1 VFKQN
6 QMIVNLNARISPKLS
21 IVGFYNLTAANSNGG
36 AGNSVSNSY
45 DLNQDYGRASFASRN
60 TVFMLANYQGPWAL
74 RFNPFLIAAS
84 GKPYNITT
92 TNDLTGDNFFNN
104 RPSLADNSFC
114 TSPNPGYA
122 QTQFGCLN
130 TDPVVPGQTYT
141 PIPMNLGRSP
151 ASVAVNLRV
160 SRAFGIG
167 PKLESATTAGGQFQ
181 GGGGPGGGGPGGGG
195 GRGGGGGF
203 GPGGFGGAGRGGP
216 GFGGPGTGR
225 KYSLTFSAQ
234 ALNLF
239 NDIDYGVPTGS
250 VIPTLDQ
257 STGLYGPGDQFG
269 KSTSL
274 AGGIYSSGSAA
285 RRVFFNAT
293 FGF

>member
-1 VFKQN
+1 
-6 QMIVNLNARISPKLS
+6 MIVNMNARISPMLS
-21 IVGFYNLTAANSNGG
+21 IMGFYNLTAANSNGG

-45 DLNQDYGRASFASRN
+45 DLNQDYGRASYAARN
-60 TVFMLANYQGPWAL
+60 TVFLLANYQGPWAL
-74 RFNPFLIAAS
+74 RFNPFLIASS

-114 TSPNPGYA
+114 TSPNPAYA
-122 QTQFGCLN
+122 QTQFGCLD
-130 TDPVVPGQTYT
+130 TEPAGPGQSYT
-141 PIPMNLGRSP
+141 PIPINLGTGP

-160 SRAFGIG
+160 SRSFGLG
-167 PKLESATTAGGQFQ
+167 PKLASGTAAGGPPQ
-181 GGGGPGGGGPGGGG
+181 GGGGPGGGPGGGG
-195 GRGGGGGF
+195 RGGGGGGGF

-216 GFGGPGTGR
+216 GMGGPGTGR